1 MTNFLMKKK
10 AVLKKQ
16 RKSPTTHSANLQLLN
31 PRTFQGDQHQAKTQ
45 STRRNMSTRREDEE
59 EEEKKHFDM
68 S

>member
-1 MTNFLMKKK
+1 MKKK

-31 PRTFQGDQHQAKTQ
+31 PSTFQADKHQAQTQ
-45 STRRNMSTRREDEE
+45 STRRNMSTRLEDEE
-59 EEEKKHFDM
+59 EEDEKHYEM